1 MPKGTKTLSLIEGL
15 ELHLED
21 CLARGQSPRTAAG
34 KRYVLKG
41 FISWCLTQDI
51 TMVQQVTI
59 QVLESY
65 RKYLFQY
72 RQPSSD
78 KPLDIS
84 TQRNRLTDVIMY
96 FRRLRKTGYIKDD
109 PGHEFEMTYVPRR
122 PPQAYLSV
130 EEIETICRMPLLFG
144 IKGYRDRAI
153 IEVHFATGIR
163 RAEVANLDISDV
175 DFKEEI
181 VIVRQ
186 GKGRRDRRVPIA
198 KRALAWLRLYIDN
211 IRPRFARVDSGDALF
226 LGDHGGRFS
235 PPKLGERTS
244 RYVKLAGIKKRGGST
259 LFRHSTATL
268 MLDNGADIRHVQEM
282 MGHADIK
289 NTQIYTHV
297 AIGKLKEVYKRTHPA
312 NLPNGSSASTNP

>member
-1 MPKGTKTLSLIEGL
+1 MPKGTKALSLIRGL
-15 ELHLED
+15 ELHIED
-21 CLARGQSPRTAAG
+21 CMARGQSTRTAEG
-34 KRYVLKG
+34 KRYVLSG
-41 FISWCLTQDI
+41 FIAWCLTQEI
-51 TMVQQVTI
+51 TLVQQVTI
-59 QVLESY
+59 QVLEAY

-72 RQPSSD
+72 RQPNNK
-78 KPLDIS
+78 KPLDIA
-84 TQRNRLTDVIMY
+84 TQRNRLTDVVMY
-96 FRRLRKTGYIKDD
+96 FRRLRKTGYIRKD
-109 PGHEFEMTYVPRR
+109 PGHEFEMPYVPRR

-130 EEIETICRMPLLFG
+130 EEIEAICRLPLLYG
-144 IKGYRDRAI
+144 IKGCRDRTI

-163 RAEVANLDISDV
+163 RAEVANLDISDI

-198 KRALAWLRLYIDN
+198 KRALAWVKFYVKH
-211 IRPRFARVDSGDALF
+211 IRPRFARVDSGNALF
-226 LGDHGGRFS
+226 LTDRGKRFE
-235 PPKLGERTS
+235 PRKLGERTS
-244 RYVKLAGIKKRGGST
+244 RYVKLAGINKRGGST

-312 NLPNGSSASTNP
+312 AQTGVLHG

>member
-1 MPKGTKTLSLIEGL
+1 MPKSPKPLSLIDGL
-15 ELHLED
+15 KVHLED
-21 CLARGQSPRTAAG
+21 CSARGQSPSTVRG

-41 FISWCLTQDI
+41 FIAWCLARNLRTVGRVRIQD
-51 TMVQQVTI
+51 
-59 QVLESY
+59 LEEY

-72 RQPSSD
+72 RQPHTD
-78 KPLDIS
+78 KPLDIA
-84 TQRNRLTDVIMY
+84 TQRNQLTDVVMY

-109 PGHEFEMTYVPRR
+109 PGYEFEMPYVPRR

-130 EEIETICRMPLLFG
+130 EEIEAICRMPLLFG

-163 RAEVANLDISDV
+163 RAEVANLDIRDV
-175 DFKEEI
+175 DFKEGI

-198 KRALAWLRLYIDN
+198 PRALAWVKFYLDE
-211 IRPRFARVDSGDALF
+211 IRPRFARFDSGEALF
-226 LGDHGGRFS
+226 IGNNGGRFS

-244 RYVKLAGIKKRGGST
+244 RYVKLAGINKRGGST

-268 MLDNGADIRHVQEM
+268 MLDNGADLRHVQEM
-282 MGHADIK
+282 LGHADIK

-297 AIGKLKEVYKRTHPA
+297 AIGKLKEVYRRTHPA
-312 NLPNGSSASTNP
+312 SFTDGSAAAH

>member
-1 MPKGTKTLSLIEGL
+1 MPKGTKALSLIRGM

-21 CLARGQSPRTAAG
+21 CLARGQSPRTVSG
-34 KRYVLKG
+34 KHYVLKW
-41 FISWCLTQDI
+41 FIGWCASQGI
-51 TMVQQVTI
+51 TAVGQVTI
-59 QVLESY
+59 QVLEAY

-72 RQPSSD
+72 RQPRTD
-78 KPLDIS
+78 KPLDIA
-84 TQRNRLTDVIMY
+84 TQRNRLTDVVMY
-96 FRRLRKTGYIKDD
+96 FRRLRKTGYIKVD
-109 PGHEFEMTYVPRR
+109 PAHEFELPYVPRR

-130 EEIETICRMPLLFG
+130 EEIEAICRMPLLFG

-163 RAEVANLDISDV
+163 RAEVANLDISDI
-175 DFKEEI
+175 DFKGEI

-198 KRALAWLRLYIDN
+198 RRALAWLRLYLDH

-226 LGDHGGRFS
+226 IGSNGRRFS
-235 PPKLGERTS
+235 PSKLGERTS

-282 MGHADIK
+282 LGHADIK

-297 AIGKLKEVYKRTHPA
+297 ALGKLKEVYARTHPA
-312 NLPNGSSASTNP
+312 ASGGDYAR

>member
-1 MPKGTKTLSLIEGL
+1 MPKGTKKLSLTEGL

-21 CLARGQSPRTAAG
+21 SRARGQSPSTTDG

-41 FISWCLTQDI
+41 FISWCLTQGI
-51 TMVQQVTI
+51 TKVHQVTI
-59 QVLESY
+59 QVLEGY
-65 RKYLFQY
+65 RKHLFQY
-72 RQPSSD
+72 RQPYSE
-78 KPLDIS
+78 KPLDIA

-109 PGHEFEMTYVPRR
+109 PGIEFEMPYVPRR

-130 EEIETICRMPLLFG
+130 EEIEAICRLPLLYG
-144 IKGYRDRAI
+144 IKGYRDRTI

-163 RAEVANLDISDV
+163 RAEVAILDISDI

-181 VIVRQ
+181 VIVRL

-198 KRALAWLRLYIDN
+198 RRALAWLKFYLEH
-211 IRPRFARVDSGDALF
+211 IRPRFARVDSGNALF
-226 LGDHGGRFS
+226 LTNRGKRFA
-235 PPKLGERTS
+235 PKKLGERTS
-244 RYVKLAGIKKRGGST
+244 RYVKLAGINKRGGST

-282 MGHADIK
+282 LGHADIK

-297 AIGKLKEVYKRTHPA
+297 AIGMLKKVYQRTHPA
-312 NLPNGSSASTNP
+312 AITGESHAQ